1 MDRVQW
7 VCLLSAELVFV
18 LTRAPDIL
26 VVCKSRKQRTS
37 GERVRVD
44 AGLRRSLIIEFLV
57 FVPASAALVLL
68 LAPLYLG
75 RVTGGADRS
84 EVYALVGVVSYG
96 FPFAGLKRVV
106 TNMALRT
113 LRDFAAIAAE
123 PVKAE
128 VLAEPTRE
136 DRAP

>member
-75 RVTGGADRS
+75 RVPGSADRS

-128 VLAEPTRE
+128 VLAETTRE

>member
-1 MDRVQW
+1 VDRVQW